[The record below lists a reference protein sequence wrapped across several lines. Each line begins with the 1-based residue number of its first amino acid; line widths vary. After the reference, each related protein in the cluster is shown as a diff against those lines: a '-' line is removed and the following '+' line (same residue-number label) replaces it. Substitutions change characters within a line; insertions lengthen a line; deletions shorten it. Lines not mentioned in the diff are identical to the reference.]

1 MKKVYILF
9 FPNLL
14 IHVLEKPE
22 IVVHDF
28 SGVKHKRK
36 IDRFRKILL
45 NSKERRKSNL
55 SLSID
60 DDNDSFLDALTDAEK
75 KSIENKKQRISL
87 ERFIEL
93 PQTKIEE
100 ERLDDISKKEQELK
114 LRMQRLAE
122 REREANERTLI
133 DMLIKLMKPTFNGG
147 IKFYYQLIIR
157 ITN

>member
-1 MKKVYILF
+1 
-9 FPNLL
+9 
-14 IHVLEKPE
+14 
-22 IVVHDF
+22 
-28 SGVKHKRK
+28 
-36 IDRFRKILL
+36 LL

-60 DDNDSFLDALTDAEK
+60 DDNDSFLDALADAEK

-122 REREANERTLI
+122 REREAKERSLI